1 MWIYLIRHGETDG
14 NRNRIVQTPDTPLS
28 EIGALQAELL
38 AKAYAHLPAT
48 HILCSDYARTKAT
61 AAPLHKRL
69 NCELSYT
76 ELLRERNFGDLRGQ
90 AYDEIGHDFFA
101 QDYNPPNGES
111 YSQFAERV
119 NQAWRHIIKQA
130 NSKDGDL
137 VVMTHGL
144 VLGCLLTEILSIS
157 PAKLSHSDI
166 KNTCVTK
173 INRSNLSDI
182 PFLCNANHLVDGSF
196 NIGKQGAV

>member
-28 EIGALQAELL
+28 KIGLLQAEYL

-111 YSQFAERV
+111 YSQFVGRV
-119 NQAWRHIIKQA
+119 RRAWRHVVNQA

-144 VLGCLLTEILSIS
+144 VLRCLLTEILSIA
-157 PAKLSHSDI
+157 PAKLEHSDI

-173 INRSNLSDI
+173 ISRSDPSDI
-182 PFLCNANHLVDGSF
+182 PLLCNANHLADEAFSAG
-196 NIGKQGAV
+196 NQGAV